1 LDLEVKREKKEIKEK
16 EDLKV
21 LKGPWDKEGWLELQ
35 DLLELREI
43 RDLVDLLDLLDKQI
57 GKRQL
62 VLITWSQTL
71 FNMEDLYIFLAE
83 MVDIYH
89 GAVVVEELHGNI

>member
-1 LDLEVKREKKEIKEK
+1 VIRET

-21 LKGPWDKEGWLELQ
+21 LKDLQEKEVWLELQ

-43 RDLVDLLDLLDKQI
+43 RDLEDLQDLLEQQI
-57 GKRQL
+57 GRHHP

-71 FNMEDLYIFLAE
+71 FNMDDLYIFLVE